1 MEGVTSLVRD
11 KREGG
16 REEREGGREVIGR
29 CMGTGKE
36 EKKKDR
42 DSSINL
48 FYYRA
53 ALFLLIIKHTIY

>member
-16 REEREGGREVIGR
+16 EGRREGGREEIGR
-29 CMGTGKE
+29 CMGAGK
-36 EKKKDR
+36 EKKKDK

-53 ALFLLIIKHTIY
+53 ALFLLIIKLTIY